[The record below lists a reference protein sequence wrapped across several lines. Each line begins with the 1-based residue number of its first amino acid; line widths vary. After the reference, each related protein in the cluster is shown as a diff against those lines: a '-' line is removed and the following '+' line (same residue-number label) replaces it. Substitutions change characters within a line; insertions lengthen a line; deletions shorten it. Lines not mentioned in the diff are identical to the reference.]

1 MREFIVTYSISG
13 MESTLFQVPSEKKLP
28 AGWDSLDLRQKDE
41 WLYQN
46 SVGIEQKWKDIIDG
60 RAIDIAE
67 VSNVTTDI

>member
-13 MESTLFQVPSEKKLP
+13 MESTLFQVPSDRELP
-28 AGWDSLDLRQKDE
+28 VGWDSLDLRQKDE

-46 SVGIEQKWKDIIDG
+46 SVGVEQKWKDIIDG

-67 VSNVTTDI
+67 VSNVATDI

>member
-1 MREFIVTYSISG
+1 MTYSVSV
-13 MESTLFQVPSEKKLP
+13 MESTLFQIPSDKKLP

-46 SVGIEQKWKDIIDG
+46 SVGVEQKWKDIIDG

-67 VSNVTTDI
+67 VTNVESNT

>member
-1 MREFIVTYSISG
+1 MTYSVSG
-13 MESTLFQVPSEKKLP
+13 MESTLFQIPSDKKLP

-46 SVGIEQKWKDIIDG
+46 SVGVEQKWKDIIDG

-67 VSNVTTDI
+67 VTNVESNT

>member
-13 MESTLFQVPSEKKLP
+13 MESTLFRVPSEKELP

-46 SVGIEQKWKDIIDG
+46 SVGVEQKWKDIIDG

>member
-13 MESTLFQVPSEKKLP
+13 MESTLFRVSSDRELP
-28 AGWDSLDLRQKDE
+28 VGWDSLDLRQKDE

-46 SVGIEQKWKDIIDG
+46 SVGVEQKWKDIIDG

-67 VSNVTTDI
+67 VSNVESNT

>member
-1 MREFIVTYSISG
+1 MREFIVTYSVSV
-13 MESTLFQVPSEKKLP
+13 MESTLFQIPSDKKLP

-46 SVGIEQKWKDIIDG
+46 SVGVEQKWKDIIDG

-67 VSNVTTDI
+67 VTNVESNT

>member
-13 MESTLFQVPSEKKLP
+13 MESTLFQVPSDRELP
-28 AGWDSLDLRQKDE
+28 VGWDSLDLRQKDE

-46 SVGIEQKWKDIIDG
+46 SVGVEQKWKDIVDG

-67 VSNVTTDI
+67 VTNVESNT